1 MYQQIYLEDQ
11 TALLVQTIQSLV
23 SSIRSEAGITAI
35 NNELTAIAT
44 VVGKVISST
53 ETAMASTGNVELRA
67 QGDPIIKKLALCRQ
81 RLLEAGDKG
90 RQLADTDDD
99 DGKGEMEWRMWTQ
112 SLPPI
117 AFEIA
122 RETKELVLRVDIID
136 GGGED
141 FT

>member
-1 MYQQIYLEDQ
+1 
-11 TALLVQTIQSLV
+11 
-23 SSIRSEAGITAI
+23 
-35 NNELTAIAT
+35 
-44 VVGKVISST
+44 VVEKVVSST
-53 ETAMASTGNVELRA
+53 ETAMASTGNVELRT
-67 QGDPIIKKLALCRQ
+67 QGEPIVKKLSLCRR
-81 RLLEAGDKG
+81 RLLEAGNKG
-90 RQLADTDDD
+90 RELADNEDD